1 MTWFEHGLSIH
12 SGYIHVVEDFKVMD
26 VMKSL
31 TLKLTCSSFVVVD
44 FRLPLMAAISTPWR
58 TPFLLYDRSTG
69 SC

>member
-1 MTWFEHGLSIH
+1 
-12 SGYIHVVEDFKVMD
+12 MD

-44 FRLPLMAAISTPWR
+44 FRLPLMAGISMPWR